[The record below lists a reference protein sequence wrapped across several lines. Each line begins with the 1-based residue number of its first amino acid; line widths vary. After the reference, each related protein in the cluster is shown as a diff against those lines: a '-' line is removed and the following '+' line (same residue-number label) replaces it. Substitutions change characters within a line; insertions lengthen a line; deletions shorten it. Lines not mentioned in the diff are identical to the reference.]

1 MSKKAKEI
9 REDLVAI
16 DEGGNVRFN
25 QLKALAKSEY
35 DYDSDSVLI
44 SKEDIIKLAEE
55 LKQEKEGDKQIVIE
69 LHTGEVLVNDPNLGQ
84 NLDDVGEIWECL
96 NQGSYVLA
104 VEGKFGFEFISKS
117 NVKDVRLV

>member
-1 MSKKAKEI
+1 MSKKVKEI

-35 DYDSDSVLI
+35 DYDSVLI

-55 LKQEKEGDKQIVIE
+55 LKQEKEGGKQIVIE
-69 LHTGEVLVNDPNLGQ
+69 LHTGEVRVNDPNLGQ
-84 NLDDVGEIWECL
+84 NLDNAGEIWECL
-96 NQGSYVLA
+96 NQGSYALA
-104 VEGKFGFEFISKS
+104 VEGKFGYEFISKS

>member
-1 MSKKAKEI
+1 MSKKVKEI

-35 DYDSDSVLI
+35 DYDSVLI
-44 SKEDIIKLAEE
+44 SKEDIIKLAEG

-84 NLDDVGEIWECL
+84 NLDNVGEIWECL

>member
-1 MSKKAKEI
+1 MSKKVKEI

-35 DYDSDSVLI
+35 DYDSVLI
-44 SKEDIIKLAEE
+44 SKEDIITLAEE

-69 LHTGEVLVNDPNLGQ
+69 LRTGEVLVNDPNLGQ
-84 NLDDVGEIWECL
+84 NLDVVGEIWECL

>member
-1 MSKKAKEI
+1 MSKKVKEI

-35 DYDSDSVLI
+35 DYDSVLI

-69 LHTGEVLVNDPNLGQ
+69 LHTGEVLVNDPNVGS
-84 NLDDVGEIWECL
+84 NLDTVDEIWGCL
-96 NQGSYVLA
+96 RQGVYALA
-104 VEGKFGFEFISKS
+104 VAGKLGAKFIDKS
-117 NVKDVRLV
+117 EVKDVRLV

>member
-1 MSKKAKEI
+1 MGNNVKEI

-16 DEGGNVRFN
+16 DEGGNIRFN
-25 QLKALAKSEY
+25 QLKALAKNGF
-35 DYDSDSVLI
+35 DYDSVFI

-55 LKQEKEGDKQIVIE
+55 LKQEKEEDKQIVIE

-84 NLDDVGEIWECL
+84 NLDNVGEIWECL